1 MRTSRGLER
10 FNQFTDGVVAI
21 AITLMVLPLVDTV
34 SDSTQAAD
42 GITHLLG
49 QNGYQLF
56 SFVLSFLVIARLWLT
71 HQAIFEWVEL
81 YDSRIIWCGFAW
93 MFTIVALPFTT
104 TLIAEHPQDRLAIG
118 LYIGDMLLSSA
129 CLSIITLVIAR
140 DPSLRHAEADV
151 GPDVIAHS
159 IITTSLFAV
168 ALAVAVIL
176 PQIGL
181 WALFILF
188 FTKPVTTIERNW
200 RSGTTS
206 TRGL

>member
-181 WALFILF
+181 WALLILF
-188 FTKPVTTIERNW
+188 FTKPVATIERNW
-200 RSGTTS
+200 RSGTTP
-206 TRGL
+206 TRGS